1 MIPYSTAAEAEAALG
16 RALSPAEAVWFCYS
30 AAMPD
35 CLLLWHNTLI
45 LFLVLTLAPLPLLLL
60 ERLAPSFAMR
70 YKLQPQAR
78 RLSQQ
83 ADVGRYFWDRAGV
96 FTLVMV
102 SFQIL
107 SYPVVKMAGTR
118 MGLPLPSA
126 WETAVQLLVY
136 TLVEDYLSYWIHRL
150 LHTGWAYGRIHHVHH
165 EVTAPTGFAALYSH
179 WAELVAF
186 AIPVF
191 VGPTIAPCHVTTH
204 WRLVRL
210 IVSGWGWSLKQL
222 GGGQAQALGPSRQP
236 PFPSQCLL
244 VSSESNTPWIWFA
257 INLLEAIDT
266 HSGYNFP
273 FQPTKLIPFYGGA
286 EFHDYHHYVGGQSKS
301 NFGFVFTYCDY
312 IYGTNKGY
320 KYHKANMAKMKEKL
334 AKVTIHRKEA

>member
-16 RALSPAEAVWFCYS
+16 RALSPA
-30 AAMPD
+30 D

-83 ADVGRYFWDRAGV
+83 ADVGRYFWDRASV
-96 FTLVMV
+96 FTLVIV

-204 WRLVRL
+204 W
-210 IVSGWGWSLKQL
+210 
-222 GGGQAQALGPSRQP
+222 
-236 PFPSQCLL
+236 
-244 VSSESNTPWIWFA
+244 IWFA

-301 NFGFVFTYCDY
+301 NFGSVFTYCDY

-320 KYHKANMAKMKEKL
+320 KYHKANV
-334 AKVTIHRKEA
+334 AKVALGF